1 MNREGALNS
10 LKVLDMGRVLAGPLC
25 TAILGDMGADVVK
38 LESLAGDMAR
48 TSMPLGG
55 YFAAFNRS
63 KRGVTLN
70 LKSEKGREIFL
81 KLIKE
86 VDVVV
91 ENFRPGVMKK
101 LGLDYNLLKE
111 INPGL
116 IYAAVSGYG
125 QEGPYSQR
133 AGLDP
138 AAQAMSGIM
147 SVTGF
152 PGSSSV
158 RCGASI
164 CDVMAGLHA
173 AIGILAALHYR
184 TLTGEGQMIDVSLCD
199 AGVVGMSSVFQ
210 QYLTTGEVPSKLGNG
225 YLAYSPGGCY
235 QAADGEVVINGAQWE
250 MFCKSIE
257 REDLLENPDY
267 AEVADRVKYRD
278 RLDAII
284 NEWTETKTVAEVL
297 DIITK
302 NRNVAAPVLNVK
314 QVVEDEH
321 IGGVRNMFTTVHLE
335 GFGEVKITNQCI
347 KMSETPA
354 KVFDPPAIGQHNLEV
369 YRSLG
374 YTEEEIGKLK
384 DEYII

>member
-1 MNREGALNS
+1 MMREGALKNI
-10 LKVLDMGRVLAGPLC
+10 KVLDLGRVLAGPLC
-25 TAILGDMGADVVK
+25 SAILGDLGADVVK
-38 LESLAGDMAR
+38 LESLQGDLAR

-55 YFAAFNRS
+55 YFAVFNRS
-63 KRGVTLN
+63 KRGITLN
-70 LKSEKGREIFL
+70 LKSEKGKAIVR
-81 KLIKE
+81 KLVRE

-101 LGLDYNLLKE
+101 LGLDYDRLKE

-152 PGSSSV
+152 PGSPSV

-173 AIGILAALHYR
+173 VIGILAALNHR
-184 TLTGEGQMIDVSLCD
+184 TLTGKGQMIDVSLCD

-210 QYLTTGEVPSKLGNG
+210 QYLTTGEIPSKLGNS
-225 YLAYSPGGCY
+225 YVAYSPGGCY

-250 MFCKSIE
+250 MFCKAIE
-257 REDLLENPDY
+257 REDLLADPDY
-267 AEVADRVKYRD
+267 KEVADRVKNRD
-278 RLDAII
+278 KLDEII
-284 NEWTETKTVAEVL
+284 NAWTGTRTVAQVL

-302 NRNVAAPVLNVK
+302 NKNVAAPVLNVN
-314 QVVEDEH
+314 QVVADEH

-335 GFGEVKITNQCI
+335 GFGDVKITNQCI

-354 KVFDPPAIGQHNLEV
+354 EVSDPPSMGQHNSEI

-374 YTEEEIGKLK
+374 FTEEEIGQLR
-384 DEYII
+384 EEHVI